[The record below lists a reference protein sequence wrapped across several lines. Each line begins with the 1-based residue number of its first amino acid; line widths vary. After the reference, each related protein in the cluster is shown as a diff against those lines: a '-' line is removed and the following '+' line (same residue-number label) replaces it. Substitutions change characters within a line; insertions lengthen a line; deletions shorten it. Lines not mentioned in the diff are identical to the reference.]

1 MIGIGAIGCYVPEGR
16 IANRDR
22 LEEFGVTER
31 FIESKLGFRQLARR
45 AEGEETSDLC
55 VKAVAA
61 LRAEPAAAQSPDG
74 IGAIECLF
82 LCTQNPDGGGLP
94 HTSAIVHEKLGL
106 PAACACLDISLG
118 CSGFV
123 HSLVV
128 ARAFMEANG
137 MSNGLLL
144 TADPYSKIVDHHD
157 RNTAMIFGDGACA
170 TWLTD
175 IRPGQALLAP
185 VRARFHTEGHRHRA
199 LQNRD
204 GVLHMDGRAV
214 FNFSATAVPVEIAG
228 LLDQAGLDKDDIDL
242 YLLHQ
247 GSRYIVDTIRSR
259 LKLDESRVPLALA
272 DCGNTVSS
280 SIPMMLRA
288 VVRDESVGRIVLSGF
303 GVGLAVATCLLER
316 QALNGSLK

>member
-1 MIGIGAIGCYVPEGR
+1 VIGIGAIGCYVPELR
-16 IANRDR
+16 IANRER
-22 LEEFGVTER
+22 MQEFEVTEEFLAG
-31 FIESKLGFRQLARR
+31 KLGFQAVARK
-45 AEGEETSDLC
+45 AESEQTSDLC

-61 LRAEPAAAQSPDG
+61 LKAEPAVAAAPHG
-74 IGAIECLF
+74 LGAIQCLF
-82 LCTQNPDGGGLP
+82 LCTQNPDGRGLP

-137 MSNGLLL
+137 MTSGLLL
-144 TADPYSKIVDHHD
+144 TADPYSKILDHHD
-157 RNTAMIFGDGACA
+157 RNTAMIFGDGAAA
-170 TWLTD
+170 TWLTE
-175 IRPGQALLAP
+175 IRDGALLAP
-185 VRARFHTEGHRHRA
+185 TRARFHTEGHRHKA

-214 FNFSATAVPVEIAG
+214 FNFSATAVPVEINGLLAEAG
-228 LLDQAGLDKDDIDL
+228 LGKDAIDL

-247 GSRYIVDTIRSR
+247 GSRYIVDTIRTR
-259 LKLDESRVPLALA
+259 LKLDEARVPLALA

-280 SIPMMLRA
+280 SIPMMLQGL
-288 VVRDESVGRIVLSGF
+288 VRDAGAKRIVLSGF

-316 QALNGSLK
+316 KTSNGKKQ